1 MSEFKIIWG
10 GDVLTA
16 NTSCEANF
24 LGVGNY
30 DHKEL
35 LESKFLDGDTLK
47 EDEPNDTTADVYI
60 LEEDGSTKKLHVFPT
75 RSQDGIVATYK
86 IDNDGDS
93 CKLLNDTNNIWYKEL
108 DITQESGAMFTVI
121 ADYDDWANIQ
131 SPSSRIVDNSASKD
145 WFSFPQRGDRVCKF
159 KFKTNDQAATNASMF
174 MGCTSLKS
182 VVLPYSIT
190 SISANTFNGC
200 SNLVSY
206 GDVDHITSIGDYAFS
221 DCTSLTTAEFGK
233 FLLKTSTGNQL
244 GDAAFS
250 GCTSLTNINYY
261 IEYGYVEPDDCHAL
275 NIPNNCFKG
284 CTSLKGSNGK
294 TQLDIYGNVGAA
306 SFSGCTSLKKVSLSN
321 SVTSIGS
328 NAFNGCTILE
338 NVTINRTIPPHLG
351 ANAFNSTHSNL
362 VIYVPSASVNAYKA
376 ASGWSVYASRIQAI
390 Q

>member
-1 MSEFKIIWG
+1 MSEFNIIWG

-16 NTSCEANF
+16 NTSCEASF
-24 LGVGNY
+24 LGVGND

-47 EDEPNDTTADVYI
+47 EGETNDTTADVYI
-60 LEEDGSTKKLHVFPT
+60 LEENGGTRKLHVFPT
-75 RSQDGIVATYK
+75 GSQDGIVATYK

-108 DITQESGAMFTVI
+108 DIIPESGAMFTVI
-121 ADYDDWANIQ
+121 ADYDDWANMQ
-131 SPSSRIVDNSASKD
+131 STSSRIVDNSAPKD

-221 DCTSLTTAEFGK
+221 DCTSLTTAKFGK
-233 FLLKTSTGNQL
+233 FLTSTGNKL
-244 GDAAFS
+244 GVGAFS

-261 IEYGYVEPDDCHAL
+261 IENGYVQPDDCHAL

-338 NVTINRTIPPHLG
+338 NVTINRTTPPALG
-351 ANAFNSTHSNL
+351 TNAFANTPNNL
-362 VIYVPSASVNAYKA
+362 VIYVPSGSVNAYKA
-376 ASGWSVYASRIQAI
+376 ESGWSVYASRIQAI
-390 Q
+390 IQ

>member
-16 NTSCEANF
+16 NTSCEASF

-75 RSQDGIVATYK
+75 GSQDGIVATYK
-86 IDNDGDS
+86 IDNDWDS
-93 CKLLNDTNNIWYKEL
+93 CKLLNDTSNIWYKEL

-121 ADYDDWANIQ
+121 ADYDDWVNIQ
-131 SPSSRIVDNSASKD
+131 SPSSRIVDNSSPKD
-145 WFSFPQRGDRVCKF
+145 WFSFPQSGDRVCKF

-233 FLLKTSTGNQL
+233 FLTSTGNKL
-244 GDAAFS
+244 GVGAFS

-261 IEYGYVEPDDCHAL
+261 IEDGYMQPDDCHKL

-284 CTSLKGSNGK
+284 CTSLKGNNVK
-294 TQLDIYGNVGAA
+294 TTQLDIYGNVGAA
-306 SFSGCTSLKKVSLSN
+306 SFSGCTSLKKVWLSN
-321 SVTSIGS
+321 NVTSIGTS
-328 NAFNGCTILE
+328 AFNGCAILE
-338 NVTINRTIPPHLG
+338 NVTINRTTPPTLG
-351 ANAFNSTHSNL
+351 TNAFANTPNNL
-362 VIYVPSASVNAYKA
+362 VIYVPSGSVNAYKA
-376 ASGWSVYASRIQAI
+376 ESGWSVYASRIQAI
-390 Q
+390 IQ

>member
-10 GDVLTA
+10 GKALTA
-16 NTSCEANF
+16 NTSCVARLSSVDE
-24 LGVGNY
+24 G
-30 DHKEL
+30 L

-60 LEEDGSTKKLHVFPT
+60 LEENDSTRKLHVFPT

-93 CKLLNDTNNIWYKEL
+93 CKLLNSTSNIWYKEL
-108 DITQESGAMFTVI
+108 DIIPDSGAMFTVI

-131 SPSSRIVDNSASKD
+131 STSSRIVDNSAPKD

-159 KFKTNDQAATNASMF
+159 KFKTNNQGTNIGMF
-174 MGCTSLKS
+174 KGCTRLKS
-182 VVLPYSIT
+182 VILPYSIT
-190 SISANTFNGC
+190 SISTNTFNGC

-206 GDVDHITSIGDYAFS
+206 GDADHITSIGTSAFS

-233 FLLKTSTGNQL
+233 FLLKANTGNQL

-250 GCTSLTNINYY
+250 GCTSLTSINYY
-261 IEYGYVEPDDCHAL
+261 IEYGDMQPDNCHAL

-284 CTSLKGSNGK
+284 CTSLKGNNDK
-294 TQLDIYGNVGAA
+294 TTQLDIYGNVGDA
-306 SFSGCTSLKKVSLSN
+306 SFSGCTSLKKVWLSN
-321 SVTSIGS
+321 NVTSIGTS
-328 NAFNGCTILE
+328 AFNGCAILE
-338 NVTINRTIPPHLG
+338 NVTINRTTPPTLG
-351 ANAFNSTHSNL
+351 ANAFDSTHSNL
-362 VIYVPSASVNAYKA
+362 AIYVPSSSVDTYKA
-376 ASGWSVYASRIQAI
+376 TSGWSAYASKIQAI

>member
-10 GDVLTA
+10 GKVLTA
-16 NTSCEANF
+16 NTSCVARLSSVDE
-24 LGVGNY
+24 G
-30 DHKEL
+30 L

-60 LEEDGSTKKLHVFPT
+60 LEENDSTRKLHVFPT

-93 CKLLNDTNNIWYKEL
+93 CKLLNSTSNIWYKEL
-108 DITQESGAMFTVI
+108 DIIPDSGAMFTVI

-131 SPSSRIVDNSASKD
+131 STSSRIVDNSAPKD

-159 KFKTNDQAATNASMF
+159 KFKTNNQGTNIGMF
-174 MGCTSLKS
+174 KGCTRLKS
-182 VVLPYSIT
+182 VILPYSIT
-190 SISANTFNGC
+190 SISTNTFNGC

-206 GDVDHITSIGDYAFS
+206 GDADHITSIGSNAFS

-233 FLLKTSTGNQL
+233 FLLKASTGNQL

-261 IEYGYVEPDDCHAL
+261 IENGYVQPDNCHAL

-284 CTSLKGSNGK
+284 CTSLKGSNDK
-294 TQLDIYGNVGAA
+294 AQLDIYGNVGDA
-306 SFSGCTSLKKVSLSN
+306 SFSGCTSLKKVWLSN
-321 SVTSIGS
+321 SVTSIGN
-328 NAFNGCTILE
+328 NAFYRCTSLTS
-338 NVTINRTIPPHLG
+338 VTVNATTPPTLLG
-351 ANAFNSTHSNL
+351 SRAFYSTNNCP
-362 VIYVPSASVNAYKA
+362 IYVPSESVEAYKA
-376 ASGWSVYASRIQAI
+376 ASGWSDYASRIQAI